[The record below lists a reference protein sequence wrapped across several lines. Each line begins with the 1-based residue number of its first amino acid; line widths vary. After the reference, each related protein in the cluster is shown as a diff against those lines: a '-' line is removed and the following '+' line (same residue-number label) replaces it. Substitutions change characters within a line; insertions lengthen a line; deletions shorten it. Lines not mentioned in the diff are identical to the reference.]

1 MQVLILCGGRGTRLN
16 GERPKPLIEIAG
28 RPIVWHVVSI
38 YAAQGFRDFLL
49 LTGYKGDEIARWS
62 DWPAGVSVEC
72 ADTGVDTPTGGRVH
86 AVRERLSER
95 FCLTYADG
103 VADIDLRALLDRHR
117 TTGALATM
125 TVVRPEL
132 PFGVATL
139 DGDRVAGFREKPV
152 SEQWVNGGNLG
163 EPGSVAYLFDK
174 KGVVVVDGERYSED
188 DLMVAIDAGAEDIQ
202 MDADVF
208 EVLCEPSDLAAV
220 RAALSDA
227 GVEVEEASVAQR
239 PKTLVPLDEDG
250 ATKVLRLID
259 ALEEQDDVDAVHANF
274 DVDAEILERVAG

>member
-1 MQVLILCGGRGTRLN
+1 MSGHSKWHSIKHKKGAADAKRGKLFSKLARAITVAARDGGGDPDNNPTLATAIQKAKDASMPKDKIQKAVDVGT
-16 GERPKPLIEIAG
+16 GAGSDGAAIER
-28 RPIVWHVVSI
+28 IV
-38 YAAQGFRDFLL
+38 YE
-49 LTGYKGDEIARWS
+49 GYG
-62 DWPAGVSVEC
+62 PAGVAVLVE
-72 ADTGVDTPTGGRVH
+72 ALTDNRNRASAEIRH
-86 AVRERLSER
+86 AFSK
-95 FCLTYADG
+95 
-103 VADIDLRALLDRHR
+103 H
-117 TTGALATM
+117 
-125 TVVRPEL
+125 
-132 PFGVATL
+132 
-139 DGDRVAGFREKPV
+139 
-152 SEQWVNGGNLG
+152 GGNLG

-208 EVLCEPSDLAAV
+208 EVLCEPADLAAV

-227 GVEVEEASVAQR
+227 GVEVDEASVAQR